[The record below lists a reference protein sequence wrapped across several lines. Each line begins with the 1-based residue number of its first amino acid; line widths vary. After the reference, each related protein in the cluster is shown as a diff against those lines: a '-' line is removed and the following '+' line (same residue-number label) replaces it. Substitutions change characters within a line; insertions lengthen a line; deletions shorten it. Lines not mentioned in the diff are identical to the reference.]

1 MVGSQKRSTFAPF
14 FDDACS
20 QGKSKRPDAHALA
33 RTKNGI
39 SLLKERNKI
48 MKRFLMTMTTV
59 VVLLTGVIV
68 ADAAKCSD
76 NFTVRFRENTLVV
89 CATQLEEARIYSMD
103 GKLLRKERGQYV
115 EFELEPGTYRLF
127 AKVGDTMERRRIELR

>member
-1 MVGSQKRSTFAPF
+1 
-14 FDDACS
+14 
-20 QGKSKRPDAHALA
+20 
-33 RTKNGI
+33 
-39 SLLKERNKI
+39 

>member
-1 MVGSQKRSTFAPF
+1 
-14 FDDACS
+14 
-20 QGKSKRPDAHALA
+20 
-33 RTKNGI
+33 
-39 SLLKERNKI
+39 

-89 CATQLEEARIYSMD
+89 CATQMEEARIYSMD